1 MTSARTPVS
10 RLSLARRVSR
20 TLALLCALGVVVDTT
35 SPSAFAQ
42 TSTPRRAAK
51 VAQAPNA
58 ARPAQN
64 ATQTPAAPNAAR
76 PAQNAT
82 QTPAAPNAASPAQNA
97 TQTPAVDAPKLTP
110 AEEAK
115 YQEALQRFNSQ
126 NLAGALASLQE
137 LAASNPAATPPRLIL
152 ARWFAE
158 LQNPKAVRTSLELAT
173 EESPN
178 DPEAFL
184 SLAEISLLEG
194 SLTAAELLTLQ
205 GQRVLAQYDANPTR
219 KQTLTRKALTLQ
231 LAYSNARRRWP
242 QAQEAILA
250 LIKLDGETAEL
261 DRALGRV
268 LFQQNQED
276 KAREMFVRADKLSPA
291 DAAST
296 TLPADALLSQLYA
309 ERGDLVNAKK
319 YLDAALKASPK
330 SVPTLVLSISTA
342 LEENDLETAWTR
354 ARQLYANDKSA
365 AVLKIYGKVA
375 LFRSDYPQAEAAF
388 QEVVRQNPLDAEA
401 VAGLALALCE
411 QDDAEKRKRAVQY
424 ATSNVQKQANNRDY
438 LATLGWTLYRS
449 GETDAAIQVLQQSV
463 ADGQINAAAAYYFA
477 VALVE
482 KGQTEAAKQ
491 LLNAALA
498 TKPPFAKRVAAAAL
512 AKQLASA
519 PSQPQK

>member
-1 MTSARTPVS
+1 MLAARPFVS
-10 RLSLARRVSR
+10 RASR
-20 TLALLCALGVVVDTT
+20 TLALLLALGFCVDAT

-42 TSTPRRAAK
+42 NAKPRAAASANK
-51 VAQAPNA
+51 SAPRTAQVAQAPSA
-58 ARPAQN
+58 PRPA
-64 ATQTPAAPNAAR
+64 ATPTAPVA
-76 PAQNAT
+76 
-82 QTPAAPNAASPAQNA
+82 
-97 TQTPAVDAPKLTP
+97 DAPKLSA

-126 NLAGALASLQE
+126 NLAGALASLRE

-184 SLAEISLLEG
+184 SLAEIAFLEG
-194 SLTAAELLTLQ
+194 SLTSAELLTLQ
-205 GQRVLAQYDANPTR
+205 GQRVLARYDANPTR
-219 KQTLTRKALTLQ
+219 KQNLTRKALTLQ

-242 QAQEAILA
+242 AAQEAILA

-276 KAREMFVRADKLSPA
+276 KAREMFARADKLTPA

-365 AVLKIYGKVA
+365 DVLKIYGKVA
-375 LFRSDYPQAEAAF
+375 LFRSDYSQAEAAF

-438 LATLGWTLYRS
+438 LATLGWT
-449 GETDAAIQVLQQSV
+449 
-463 ADGQINAAAAYYFA
+463 
-477 VALVE
+477 
-482 KGQTEAAKQ
+482 
-491 LLNAALA
+491 
-498 TKPPFAKRVAAAAL
+498 
-512 AKQLASA
+512 
-519 PSQPQK
+519 

>member
-1 MTSARTPVS
+1 MFAPRSSVS
-10 RLSLARRVSR
+10 RASFALL
-20 TLALLCALGVVVDTT
+20 LALGFAVDA
-35 SPSAFAQ
+35 SPAFAQ
-42 TSTPRRAAK
+42 TSQPRVSASANK
-51 VAQAPNA
+51 SAPKGAAQAAQTSPA
-58 ARPAQN
+58 AQ
-64 ATQTPAAPNAAR
+64 PAAPQT
-76 PAQNAT
+76 AQVA
-82 QTPAAPNAASPAQNA
+82 
-97 TQTPAVDAPKLTP
+97 DAPKLSP

-115 YQEALQRFNSQ
+115 YQEALQHFNSQ
-126 NLAGALASLQE
+126 NLTGALASLQE

-205 GQRVLAQYDANPTR
+205 GRRVLAQYDANPTR
-219 KQTLTRKALTLQ
+219 KQNLTRKALTLQ

-242 QAQEAILA
+242 SAQEAILA

-261 DRALGRV
+261 DRALGRT

-276 KAREMFVRADKLSPA
+276 KAREMFVRADKLTTA

-296 TLPADALLSQLYA
+296 ALPADALLSQLYA

-319 YLDAALKASPK
+319 YLDAALKAAPK

-342 LEENDLETAWTR
+342 LEENDLETAWSR

-365 AVLKIYGKVA
+365 DVLKIYGKVA

-449 GETDAAIQVLQQSV
+449 GDVDAAIQVLQQSV

-482 KGQTEAAKQ
+482 KGQTQAAQQ

>member
-1 MTSARTPVS
+1 MFVLRPSVS
-10 RLSLARRVSR
+10 RVSFALL
-20 TLALLCALGVVVDTT
+20 LALGFAVDA
-35 SPSAFAQ
+35 SPAFAQ
-42 TSTPRRAAK
+42 TSRPRAAASANKSASKSAVK
-51 VAQAPNA
+51 VAQAPSA
-58 ARPAQN
+58 ARPAQ
-64 ATQTPAAPNAAR
+64 AAAP
-76 PAQNAT
+76 
-82 QTPAAPNAASPAQNA
+82 QTA
-97 TQTPAVDAPKLTP
+97 PAVDAPKLSA

-115 YQEALQRFNSQ
+115 YQEALQHFNSQ

-205 GQRVLAQYDANPTR
+205 GRRVLEQYSANPTR
-219 KQTLTRKALTLQ
+219 KQNLTRKALTLQ

-242 QAQEAILA
+242 AAQEAILA

-276 KAREMFVRADKLSPA
+276 KAREMFVRADKLTPA
-291 DAAST
+291 DAASS

-309 ERGDLVNAKK
+309 ERGDLANAKK
-319 YLDAALKASPK
+319 YLEAALKASPK

-365 AVLKIYGKVA
+365 DVLKIYGKVA

-388 QEVVRQNPLDAEA
+388 QEAVRQNPLDAEA

-424 ATSNVQKQANNRDY
+424 ATSNVQKQSNNRDY

-449 GETDAAIQVLQQSV
+449 GETEAAIQALQQSV

-482 KGQTEAAKQ
+482 KGQIAAAKQ

-512 AKQLASA
+512 AKQLEATPA
-519 PSQPQK
+519 QPQK

>member
-1 MTSARTPVS
+1 MSSTRPLVS
-10 RLSLARRVSR
+10 RVPFVRRASR
-20 TLALLCALGVVVDTT
+20 TLVLGLALGFAVDA
-35 SPSAFAQ
+35 SFSFAQ
-42 TSTPRRAAK
+42 TPSARPAARSAQTPARSAAK
-51 VAQAPNA
+51 VAQAPTA
-58 ARPAQN
+58 ARPSRAATPNAQAAPAA
-64 ATQTPAAPNAAR
+64 ATQTAPA
-76 PAQNAT
+76 
-82 QTPAAPNAASPAQNA
+82 
-97 TQTPAVDAPKLTP
+97 DAPKLSP

-158 LQNPKAVRTSLELAT
+158 LKNPKAVRTSLELAT

-205 GQRVLAQYDANPTR
+205 GRRVLAQYDANPTR
-219 KQTLTRKALTLQ
+219 KQNLTRKAFTLQ
-231 LAYSNARRRWP
+231 LAYSNARGRWAA
-242 QAQEAILA
+242 AQEAIRA
-250 LIKLDGETAEL
+250 LIQLDGETAEL

-268 LFQQNQED
+268 LFQQKQD
-276 KAREMFVRADKLSPA
+276 AQAREMFVRADKLTPA
-291 DAAST
+291 AEAANA
-296 TLPADALLSQLYA
+296 LPADALISQLYA
-309 ERGDLVNAKK
+309 ERGDLANAKK

-330 SVPTLVLSISTA
+330 SVPTLALSISTA

-375 LFRSDYPQAEAAF
+375 LFRSDYAQAEGAF
-388 QEVVRQNPLDAEA
+388 QEVVRQNPIDAEA
-401 VAGLALALCE
+401 IAGLALALCE

-449 GETDAAIQVLQQSV
+449 GDADAAIQVLQQSV

-477 VALVE
+477 VALNE

-498 TKPPFAKRVAAAAL
+498 TKPPFAKRAAAAAL
-512 AKQLASA
+512 AKQLETA
-519 PSQPQK
+519 PAQPKK

>member
-1 MTSARTPVS
+1 MFAFRPSVPRAS
-10 RLSLARRVSR
+10 FALL
-20 TLALLCALGVVVDTT
+20 LALGFAVDA
-35 SPSAFAQ
+35 SPAFAQ
-42 TSTPRRAAK
+42 TSQSRAAASANKSAPKNAVK
-51 VAQAPNA
+51 VAQAPSA
-58 ARPAQN
+58 QPAPPPQ
-64 ATQTPAAPNAAR
+64 AAPVAD
-76 PAQNAT
+76 
-82 QTPAAPNAASPAQNA
+82 
-97 TQTPAVDAPKLTP
+97 VPKLSP

-126 NLAGALASLQE
+126 DLAGALASLQE

-194 SLTAAELLTLQ
+194 SLTAAELLTQQ
-205 GQRVLAQYDANPTR
+205 GRRVLAQYDANPTR
-219 KQTLTRKALTLQ
+219 KQNLTRKALTLQ
-231 LAYSNARRRWP
+231 LAYSNARRRWTS
-242 QAQEAILA
+242 AQEAILA

-261 DRALGRV
+261 DRALGRT

-276 KAREMFVRADKLSPA
+276 KAREMFVRADKLTPA

-309 ERGDLVNAKK
+309 ERGDLANAKK
-319 YLDAALKASPK
+319 YLEAALKASPK
-330 SVPTLVLSISTA
+330 SVSTLVLSISTA

-354 ARQLYANDKSA
+354 ARQLYGNDKSA
-365 AVLKIYGKVA
+365 DVLKIYGKVA

-449 GETDAAIQVLQQSV
+449 GDADAAIQVLQQSV

-482 KGQTEAAKQ
+482 KGQTQAAQQ

-519 PSQPQK
+519 PAQPQK

>member
-1 MTSARTPVS
+1 MFAPRPSVS
-10 RLSLARRVSR
+10 RASFALL
-20 TLALLCALGVVVDTT
+20 LALGLAVDA
-35 SPSAFAQ
+35 PSAFAQ
-42 TSTPRRAAK
+42 TSKPRAVASANQSAPRTVAK
-51 VAQAPNA
+51 VAQTPSARPTQTLPNA
-58 ARPAQN
+58 
-64 ATQTPAAPNAAR
+64 PAA
-76 PAQNAT
+76 
-82 QTPAAPNAASPAQNA
+82 
-97 TQTPAVDAPKLTP
+97 DAPKLSP

-115 YQEALQRFNSQ
+115 YQEALQHFNSQ
-126 NLAGALASLQE
+126 NLAKALASLQE

-158 LQNPKAVRTSLELAT
+158 LKNPKAVRTSLELAT

-194 SLTAAELLTLQ
+194 SLTAAELLTVQ
-205 GQRVLAQYDANPTR
+205 GRRVLEQYSANPTR
-219 KQTLTRKALTLQ
+219 KQNLTRKALTLQ
-231 LAYSNARRRWP
+231 LAYSNARRRWAN
-242 QAQEAILA
+242 AQEAILA

-276 KAREMFVRADKLSPA
+276 KAREMFVRADKLTPA

-365 AVLKIYGKVA
+365 DVLKIYGKVA
-375 LFRSDYPQAEAAF
+375 LFRSDYPQAEGAF

-411 QDDAEKRKRAVQY
+411 QDDVEKRKRAVQY

-449 GETDAAIQVLQQSV
+449 GDADAAIQVLQQSV

-498 TKPPFAKRVAAAAL
+498 TKPPFAKRAAAAAL
-512 AKQLASA
+512 AKQLESA
-519 PSQPQK
+519 PAQPQK

>member
-1 MTSARTPVS
+1 MFALRPSVS
-10 RLSLARRVSR
+10 RASFALL
-20 TLALLCALGVVVDTT
+20 LALGFAVDA
-35 SPSAFAQ
+35 SPAFAQ
-42 TSTPRRAAK
+42 TSQPRAAASANKSAPKSAVK
-51 VAQAPNA
+51 VAQAPSA
-58 ARPAQN
+58 AQS
-64 ATQTPAAPNAAR
+64 AAP
-76 PAQNAT
+76 
-82 QTPAAPNAASPAQNA
+82 QTAPVA
-97 TQTPAVDAPKLTP
+97 DAPKLTP

-158 LQNPKAVRTSLELAT
+158 LQNAKAVRTSLELAT

-219 KQTLTRKALTLQ
+219 KQNLTRKALTLQ
-231 LAYSNARRRWP
+231 LAYSNARRRWTS
-242 QAQEAILA
+242 AQEAILA

-276 KAREMFVRADKLSPA
+276 KAREMFVRADKLTSA

-296 TLPADALLSQLYA
+296 SLPADALLSQLYA
-309 ERGDLVNAKK
+309 ERGDLANAKK
-319 YLDAALKASPK
+319 YLEAALQASPK

-365 AVLKIYGKVA
+365 NVLKIYGKVA

-424 ATSNVQKQANNRDY
+424 ATSNVQKQSNNRDY

-449 GETDAAIQVLQQSV
+449 GDADAAIEVLQQSV

-482 KGQTEAAKQ
+482 KGQTDAAKQ

-512 AKQLASA
+512 AKQLEASSA
-519 PSQPQK
+519 QPKK

>member
-1 MTSARTPVS
+1 MLAARPFVS
-10 RLSLARRVSR
+10 RASR
-20 TLALLCALGVVVDTT
+20 TLALLLALGFCVDAT

-42 TSTPRRAAK
+42 NAKPRAAASANK
-51 VAQAPNA
+51 SAPRTAQVAQAPSA
-58 ARPAQN
+58 PRPA
-64 ATQTPAAPNAAR
+64 ATPTAPVA
-76 PAQNAT
+76 
-82 QTPAAPNAASPAQNA
+82 
-97 TQTPAVDAPKLTP
+97 DAPKLSA

-126 NLAGALASLQE
+126 NLAGALASLRE

-184 SLAEISLLEG
+184 SLAEIAFLEG
-194 SLTAAELLTLQ
+194 SLTSAELLTLQ
-205 GQRVLAQYDANPTR
+205 GQRVLARYDANPTR
-219 KQTLTRKALTLQ
+219 KQNLTRKALTLQ

-242 QAQEAILA
+242 AAQEAILA

-276 KAREMFVRADKLSPA
+276 KAREMFARADKLTPA

-365 AVLKIYGKVA
+365 DVLKIYGKVA
-375 LFRSDYPQAEAAF
+375 LFRSDYSQAEAAF

-512 AKQLASA
+512 AQQLKSTPA
-519 PSQPQK
+519 QPQK

>member
-1 MTSARTPVS
+1 MFIARSIVS
-10 RLSLARRVSR
+10 RALR
-20 TLALLCALGVVVDTT
+20 TLVLPLALGFAADAV
-35 SPSAFAQ
+35 SSSAFAQ
-42 TSTPRRAAK
+42 TSKPRASASKSTPRTAK
-51 VAQAPNA
+51 VAQAPT
-58 ARPAQN
+58 ARPTQTAPA
-64 ATQTPAAPNAAR
+64 ATQTVPAA
-76 PAQNAT
+76 
-82 QTPAAPNAASPAQNA
+82 
-97 TQTPAVDAPKLTP
+97 DAPKLSA

-158 LQNPKAVRTSLELAT
+158 LKNAKAARTSLELAT

-205 GQRVLAQYDANPTR
+205 GRRVLEQYSANPTR
-219 KQTLTRKALTLQ
+219 KQNLTRKALTLQ

-242 QAQEAILA
+242 AAQEAILA

-276 KAREMFVRADKLSPA
+276 KAREMFVRADKLTPA
-291 DAAST
+291 DVAPT

-309 ERGDLVNAKK
+309 ERGDLANAKK
-319 YLDAALKASPK
+319 YLDAALQSSPK

-365 AVLKIYGKVA
+365 DVLKIYGKVA

-388 QEVVRQNPLDAEA
+388 QEVVRQNPIDAEA

-424 ATSNVQKQANNRDY
+424 ATSNVQKQSNNRDY

-449 GETDAAIQVLQQSV
+449 GETDGAIQVLQQSV

-477 VALVE
+477 VALNE

-498 TKPPFAKRVAAAAL
+498 TKPPFAKRAAAAAL
-512 AKQLASA
+512 AKQLETA
-519 PSQPQK
+519 PAQPKK

>member
-1 MTSARTPVS
+1 MFAFRPSVPRAS
-10 RLSLARRVSR
+10 FALL
-20 TLALLCALGVVVDTT
+20 LALGFAVDA
-35 SPSAFAQ
+35 SPAFAQ
-42 TSTPRRAAK
+42 TSQSRAAASANKSAPKNAVK
-51 VAQAPNA
+51 VAQAPSA
-58 ARPAQN
+58 QPAPPPQ
-64 ATQTPAAPNAAR
+64 AAPVA
-76 PAQNAT
+76 
-82 QTPAAPNAASPAQNA
+82 
-97 TQTPAVDAPKLTP
+97 DAPKLSP

-126 NLAGALASLQE
+126 DLAGALASLQE

-194 SLTAAELLTLQ
+194 SLTAAELLTQQ
-205 GQRVLAQYDANPTR
+205 GRRVLAQYDANPTR
-219 KQTLTRKALTLQ
+219 KQNLTRKALTLQ
-231 LAYSNARRRWP
+231 LAYSNARRRWTS
-242 QAQEAILA
+242 AQEAILA

-261 DRALGRV
+261 DRALGRT

-276 KAREMFVRADKLSPA
+276 KAREMFVRADKLTPA
-291 DAAST
+291 DAVST

-309 ERGDLVNAKK
+309 ERGDLANAKK
-319 YLDAALKASPK
+319 YLEAALKASPK
-330 SVPTLVLSISTA
+330 SVSTLVLSISTA

-354 ARQLYANDKSA
+354 ARQLYGNDKSA
-365 AVLKIYGKVA
+365 DVLKIYGKVA

-449 GETDAAIQVLQQSV
+449 GDADAAIQVLQQSV

-482 KGQTEAAKQ
+482 KGQTQAAQQ

-512 AKQLASA
+512 AKQLASVPA
-519 PSQPQK
+519 QPQK

>member
-1 MTSARTPVS
+1 MFAFRPSVPRAS
-10 RLSLARRVSR
+10 FALL
-20 TLALLCALGVVVDTT
+20 LALGFAVDA
-35 SPSAFAQ
+35 SPAFAQ
-42 TSTPRRAAK
+42 TSQPRAAASANKSAPKSAVK
-51 VAQAPNA
+51 VAQAPSA
-58 ARPAQN
+58 QPAPPPK
-64 ATQTPAAPNAAR
+64 TAPVA
-76 PAQNAT
+76 
-82 QTPAAPNAASPAQNA
+82 
-97 TQTPAVDAPKLTP
+97 DAPKLSP

-126 NLAGALASLQE
+126 DLTGALAALQE

-184 SLAEISLLEG
+184 SPAEISLLEG
-194 SLTAAELLTLQ
+194 SLTAAELLTQQ
-205 GQRVLAQYDANPTR
+205 GRRVLAQYDANPTR
-219 KQTLTRKALTLQ
+219 KQNLTRKALTLQ
-231 LAYSNARRRWP
+231 LAYSNARRRWTS
-242 QAQEAILA
+242 AQEAILA

-261 DRALGRV
+261 DRALGRT

-276 KAREMFVRADKLSPA
+276 KAREMFVRADKLTPA
-291 DAAST
+291 DAVST

-309 ERGDLVNAKK
+309 ERGDLANAKK
-319 YLDAALKASPK
+319 YLEAALKASPK
-330 SVPTLVLSISTA
+330 SVSTLVLSISTA

-354 ARQLYANDKSA
+354 ARQLYGNDKSA
-365 AVLKIYGKVA
+365 DVLKIYGKVA

-449 GETDAAIQVLQQSV
+449 GDADAAIQVLQQSV

-482 KGQTEAAKQ
+482 KGQTQAAQQ

-512 AKQLASA
+512 AKQLASVPA
-519 PSQPQK
+519 QPQK

>member
-1 MTSARTPVS
+1 MFAFRPSVPRAS
-10 RLSLARRVSR
+10 FALL
-20 TLALLCALGVVVDTT
+20 LALGFAVDA
-35 SPSAFAQ
+35 SPAFAQ
-42 TSTPRRAAK
+42 TSQPRAAASANKSAPKSAVK
-51 VAQAPNA
+51 VAQAPSA
-58 ARPAQN
+58 QPAQ
-64 ATQTPAAPNAAR
+64 TPQTAPAA
-76 PAQNAT
+76 
-82 QTPAAPNAASPAQNA
+82 
-97 TQTPAVDAPKLTP
+97 DAPKLSP

-126 NLAGALASLQE
+126 DLAGALASLHE

-194 SLTAAELLTLQ
+194 SLTAAELLTQQ
-205 GQRVLAQYDANPTR
+205 GRRVLAQYGANPTH
-219 KQTLTRKALTLQ
+219 KQNLTRKALTLQ
-231 LAYSNARRRWP
+231 LAYSNARRRWAS
-242 QAQEAILA
+242 AQEAILA
-250 LIKLDGETAEL
+250 LIKHDGETAEL

-276 KAREMFVRADKLSPA
+276 KAREMFVRADKLTPA

-309 ERGDLVNAKK
+309 EHGDLANAKK

-330 SVPTLVLSISTA
+330 SVSTLVLSISTA
-342 LEENDLETAWTR
+342 LEENDLETAWSR

-365 AVLKIYGKVA
+365 DVLKIYGKVA

-388 QEVVRQNPLDAEA
+388 QEVVRQNPLDPEA

-482 KGQTEAAKQ
+482 KGQPQAARQ

-519 PSQPQK
+519 SAQPQQ

>member
-1 MTSARTPVS
+1 MFALRPSVS
-10 RLSLARRVSR
+10 RASFALF
-20 TLALLCALGVVVDTT
+20 LALGLAVDASPAL
-35 SPSAFAQ
+35 AQ
-42 TSTPRRAAK
+42 TSQPRAAASANKSAPKTAVK
-51 VAQAPNA
+51 VAQAPS
-58 ARPAQN
+58 ARP
-64 ATQTPAAPNAAR
+64 TQTP
-76 PAQNAT
+76 QNA
-82 QTPAAPNAASPAQNA
+82 PAA
-97 TQTPAVDAPKLTP
+97 DAPKLSA

-126 NLAGALASLQE
+126 DLAGALSSLQD

-194 SLTAAELLTLQ
+194 SLTAAELLTQQ
-205 GQRVLAQYDANPTR
+205 GRRVLAQYDANPTR
-219 KQTLTRKALTLQ
+219 KQNLTRKALTLQ
-231 LAYSNARRRWP
+231 LAYSNARRRWTS
-242 QAQEAILA
+242 AQEAILA

-261 DRALGRV
+261 DRALGRT

-276 KAREMFVRADKLSPA
+276 KAREMFVRADKLTPA

-309 ERGDLVNAKK
+309 ERGDLANAKK
-319 YLDAALKASPK
+319 YLEAALKASPK

-342 LEENDLETAWTR
+342 LEENDLETAWSR

-365 AVLKIYGKVA
+365 DVLKIYGKVA

-411 QDDAEKRKRAVQY
+411 QDDVEKRKRAVQY

-482 KGQTEAAKQ
+482 KGQTEAAQQ

-512 AKQLASA
+512 AKQLEASPA
-519 PSQPQK
+519 PSQK

>member
-1 MTSARTPVS
+1 MSSARTHDFRAS
-10 RLSLARRVSR
+10 SIRRTSR
-20 TLALLCALGVVVDTT
+20 TLALLLALGCAAD
-35 SPSAFAQ
+35 SLSSATLAQ
-42 TSTPRRAAK
+42 TPSRSKPRAAK
-51 VAQAPNA
+51 VAQAPRPTA
-58 ARPAQN
+58 ARPAQ
-64 ATQTPAAPNAAR
+64 TTPQAAAR
-76 PAQNAT
+76 PAQTPRPAT
-82 QTPAAPNAASPAQNA
+82 EAPQTTPQNA
-97 TQTPAVDAPKLTP
+97 PEDAPKLSP

-126 NLAGALASLQE
+126 DLSGALESLRE

-158 LQNPKAVRTSLELAT
+158 LQNSKAVRTSLELAT

-194 SLTAAELLTLQ
+194 SPTAAELLTIQ
-205 GQRVLAQYDANPTR
+205 GRRVLAQYDANPTR
-219 KQTLTRKALTLQ
+219 KQNLTRKALTLQ

-242 QAQEAILA
+242 SAQEAILA
-250 LIKLDGETAEL
+250 LIQLDGETAEL

-268 LFQQNQED
+268 LFQQNQDD
-276 KAREMFVRADKLSPA
+276 KAREMFVRADKLTPA
-291 DAAST
+291 DVAAT

-309 ERGDLVNAKK
+309 ERGDLANAKK
-319 YLDAALKASPK
+319 YLAAALQTSPK
-330 SVPTLVLSISTA
+330 SLPTLVLSISTA
-342 LEENDLETAWTR
+342 LEENDLESAWAR

-365 AVLKIYGKVA
+365 DVLKIYGKVA
-375 LFRSDYPQAEAAF
+375 LFRSDYPQAEGAF
-388 QEVVRQNPLDAEA
+388 QEVVRQNPIDAEA
-401 VAGLALALCE
+401 IAGLALALCE

-424 ATSNVQKQANNRDY
+424 ATSNVQKQSNNRDY

-498 TKPPFAKRVAAAAL
+498 TKPPFAKRAAAAAL
-512 AKQLASA
+512 AKQLETA
-519 PSQPQK
+519 PAQPQPQPQQ

>member
-1 MTSARTPVS
+1 MPSTRPIVS
-10 RLSLARRVSR
+10 RVSFIRRASR
-20 TLALLCALGVVVDTT
+20 TLVLGLALGFAVDA
-35 SPSAFAQ
+35 SISFAQ
-42 TSTPRRAAK
+42 TSSNRPAARSAQTTARPAAK

-58 ARPAQN
+58 ARPASVSS
-64 ATQTPAAPNAAR
+64 ARSTQTAPAA
-76 PAQNAT
+76 
-82 QTPAAPNAASPAQNA
+82 
-97 TQTPAVDAPKLTP
+97 DAPKLSA

-115 YQEALQRFNSQ
+115 YQEALKHFNSQ
-126 NLAGALASLQE
+126 NLTGALASLQE

-205 GQRVLAQYDANPTR
+205 GRRVLEQYSANPTR
-219 KQTLTRKALTLQ
+219 KQNLTRKALTLQ

-242 QAQEAILA
+242 AAQEAILA
-250 LIKLDGETAEL
+250 LIQLDGETAEL

-276 KAREMFVRADKLSPA
+276 KAREMFVRADKLTTV

-296 TLPADALLSQLYA
+296 TLPADAFLSQLYA
-309 ERGDLVNAKK
+309 ERGDLANAKK

-342 LEENDLETAWTR
+342 LEENDLETAWSR

-365 AVLKIYGKVA
+365 DVLKIYGKVA

-388 QEVVRQNPLDAEA
+388 QEVVRQNPIDAEA

-424 ATSNVQKQANNRDY
+424 ATSNVQKQSNNRDY

-449 GETDAAIQVLQQSV
+449 GETDAAIKVLQQSV

-477 VALVE
+477 VALNA

-498 TKPPFAKRVAAAAL
+498 TKPPFAKRAAAAAL
-512 AKQLASA
+512 AKQLETA
-519 PSQPQK
+519 PAQPQK

>member
-1 MTSARTPVS
+1 MPSTRPSVS
-10 RLSLARRVSR
+10 RVPFVRRASR
-20 TLALLCALGVVVDTT
+20 TLVLALALGFAVDAST
-35 SPSAFAQ
+35 SFAQ
-42 TSTPRRAAK
+42 TSPRPAARSSQTTARSAAK
-51 VAQAPNA
+51 VAQTPSA
-58 ARPAQN
+58 ARPASGATPN
-64 ATQTPAAPNAAR
+64 AQAVPAPQTAPAA
-76 PAQNAT
+76 
-82 QTPAAPNAASPAQNA
+82 
-97 TQTPAVDAPKLTP
+97 DAPKLSP

-158 LQNPKAVRTSLELAT
+158 LKNSKAVRTSLELAT

-205 GQRVLAQYDANPTR
+205 GRRVLAQYDANPTR
-219 KQTLTRKALTLQ
+219 KQNLTRKAFTLQ
-231 LAYSNARRRWP
+231 LAYSNARGRWAA
-242 QAQEAILA
+242 AQEAIRA
-250 LIKLDGETAEL
+250 LIQLDGETAEL

-268 LFQQNQED
+268 LFQQKQD
-276 KAREMFVRADKLSPA
+276 AQAREMFVRADKLTPA
-291 DAAST
+291 AEAANA
-296 TLPADALLSQLYA
+296 LPADALISQLYA
-309 ERGDLVNAKK
+309 ERGDLANAKK
-319 YLDAALKASPK
+319 YLDAALQASPK
-330 SVPTLVLSISTA
+330 SVPTLALSISTA

-375 LFRSDYPQAEAAF
+375 LFRSDYAQAEGAF

>member
-1 MTSARTPVS
+1 MLAPRPLVAR
-10 RLSLARRVSR
+10 ASR
-20 TLALLCALGVVVDTT
+20 TFALLLALGFAVDA
-35 SPSAFAQ
+35 SSSAFAQ
-42 TSTPRRAAK
+42 TSKPRAAASAKQSPPKTAK
-51 VAQAPNA
+51 VAQAPTA
-58 ARPAQN
+58 APAQSA
-64 ATQTPAAPNAAR
+64 ATQTAPAA
-76 PAQNAT
+76 
-82 QTPAAPNAASPAQNA
+82 
-97 TQTPAVDAPKLTP
+97 DAPKLSP

-115 YQEALQRFNSQ
+115 YQEALQHFNSQ

-158 LQNPKAVRTSLELAT
+158 LKNPKAVRTSLELAT

-184 SLAEISLLEG
+184 SLAEIALLEG
-194 SLTAAELLTLQ
+194 SLTSAELLTQQ

-219 KQTLTRKALTLQ
+219 KQNLTRKALTLQ

-242 QAQEAILA
+242 AAQEAILA

-276 KAREMFVRADKLSPA
+276 KAREMFVRADKLTPA
-291 DAAST
+291 DDAST

-309 ERGDLVNAKK
+309 ERGDLANAKK
-319 YLDAALKASPK
+319 YLDAALKTSPK

-342 LEENDLETAWTR
+342 LEENDLETAWSR
-354 ARQLYANDKSA
+354 ARQLYANDKSPN
-365 AVLKIYGKVA
+365 VLKIYGKVA

-388 QEVVRQNPLDAEA
+388 QEVVRQNPLDPEA

-424 ATSNVQKQANNRDY
+424 ATSNVQKQSNNRDY

-482 KGQTEAAKQ
+482 KGQTEAAQQ

-512 AKQLASA
+512 AKQLEASPA
-519 PSQPQK
+519 PSQK

>member
-1 MTSARTPVS
+1 MLSARTAA
-10 RLSLARRVSR
+10 SLL
-20 TLALLCALGVVVDTT
+20 LALGCAVD
-35 SPSAFAQ
+35 SFSSDAFAQ
-42 TSTPRRAAK
+42 TSSRPTPRAAAK
-51 VAQAPNA
+51 VAQAPRSTA
-58 ARPAQN
+58 ARP
-64 ATQTPAAPNAAR
+64 TQTNAAPTAR
-76 PAQNAT
+76 PATTAAT
-82 QTPAAPNAASPAQNA
+82 AAQPAQTTAAPAAQPAQTNAA
-97 TQTPAVDAPKLTP
+97 DAPKLSP

-126 NLAGALASLQE
+126 NLSGALESLRE

-158 LQNPKAVRTSLELAT
+158 LKNSKAVRTSLELAT

-194 SLTAAELLTLQ
+194 SLTAAELLTNQ
-205 GQRVLAQYDANPTR
+205 GRRVLAQYSANPTR
-219 KQTLTRKALTLQ
+219 KQNLTRKALTLQ
-231 LAYSNARRRWP
+231 LAYSNARERWAA
-242 QAQEAILA
+242 AQEAILG
-250 LIKLDGETAEL
+250 LIQLDGETAEL
-261 DRALGRV
+261 DRALGRA
-268 LFQQNQED
+268 LFQQNQDD
-276 KAREMFVRADKLSPA
+276 KARELFVRADKATSPE
-291 DAAST
+291 AAAT
-296 TLPADALLSQLYA
+296 TLPADALLSRLYA
-309 ERGDLVNAKK
+309 ERGDLANAKK

-342 LEENDLETAWTR
+342 LEENDLESAWTR

-365 AVLKIYGKVA
+365 DVLKIYGKVA
-375 LFRSDYPQAEAAF
+375 LFRSDYPQAEGAF

-449 GETDAAIQVLQQSV
+449 GETDAAIKVLQQSV

-477 VALVE
+477 VALTE
-482 KGQTEAAKQ
+482 KGQTQAAKQ

-498 TKPPFAKRVAAAAL
+498 TKPPFAKRAAAVAL
-512 AKQLASA
+512 AQQLETASA
-519 PSQPQK
+519 QPQQ